1 MRILESFWSSP
12 RPVAIEVFI
21 DYLGL
26 GHHNED
32 HRFFFQIFFRLWIW
46 FCTVKTTVRTCPR
59 SHRRQPPLSLLSS
72 TLITI

>member
-32 HRFFFQIFFRLWIW
+32 HRFFFKFFSASGSGSAL
-46 FCTVKTTVRTCPR
+46 
-59 SHRRQPPLSLLSS
+59 
-72 TLITI
+72 